1 MSELDVQKILTEAAS
16 VHNVTDKRG
25 KLKTKATRWLR
36 KKERESKEEER
47 DRIKAQLSYTGPGA
61 GSADQKANA
70 AKWMHHLDEDLED
83 NSPPPL
89 TKDQQDAAYKREQ
102 ELTAFIKEGMLTQEE
117 MRRNPV
123 SAVDRHMKWEAAK
136 KSAILEWK
144 NLRILLN
151 AEAREQD
158 LANVETL
165 RPSQAATSGMLAS
178 SSFMP
183 DAQIPGVFGMTPLAK
198 QNWPEGMPE
207 YGTANSA
214 LAQAAAKEQE
224 LAEREA
230 KLIRRLEVLEGRIA
244 SEDAKKAEHARKC
257 KEGLDRAKEKR
268 NKAEDR
274 KMQKEIDRLEAEKKA
289 QAG

>member
-1 MSELDVQKILTEAAS
+1 MSELDVQKILTDAAS
-16 VHNVTDKRG
+16 VHNITDKRG

-47 DRIKAQLSYTGPGA
+47 DRIKAQLNQQGPGKPT
-61 GSADQKANA
+61 SDQANTMS
-70 AKWMHHLDEDLED
+70 KWMHHLDEDLED

-123 SAVDRHMKWEAAK
+123 TAVDRHMKWEAAK

-151 AEAREQD
+151 AEAKEQD

-214 LAQAAAKEQE
+214 LAQATAREQE
-224 LAEREA
+224 LI
-230 KLIRRLEVLEGRIA
+230 KRLEVLEGRIA
-244 SEDAKKAEHARKC
+244 SEDAKRAEHARKC
-257 KEGLDRAKEKR
+257 KEGLDRARDKR
-268 NKAEDR
+268 NKAEDK

>member
-16 VHNVTDKRG
+16 VHNITDKRG

-36 KKERESKEEER
+36 AKERESKEEER
-47 DRIKAQLSYTGPGA
+47 DRIKAQLAYQGPGA

-70 AKWMHHLDEDLED
+70 AKWMHHLEEDLED

-102 ELTAFIKEGMLTQEE
+102 ELTSFIKEGMLTQEE

-123 SAVDRHMKWEAAK
+123 TAVDRHMKWEAAK

-165 RPSQAATSGMLAS
+165 RPQAATSGMLAS

-183 DAQIPGVFGMTPLAK
+183 DAQIPGHFGMTPQAK
-198 QNWPEGMPE
+198 RNWPEDMPE
-207 YGTANSA
+207 YGTLNSV
-214 LAQAAAKEQE
+214 LAQATAREQKVAE
-224 LAEREA
+224 LEA
-230 KLIRRLEVLEGRIA
+230 KLIERLEVLERRIA

-257 KEGLDRAKEKR
+257 KEGLDRAREKR

-274 KMQKEIDRLEAEKKA
+274 KMQKEIDRIEGEKKA

>member
-16 VHNVTDKRG
+16 VHNITDKRG

-198 QNWPEGMPE
+198 QNWPEAMPE
-207 YGTANSA
+207 YGTVNSP
-214 LAQAAAKEQE
+214 LAQAAAREQE
-224 LAEREA
+224 LI
-230 KLIRRLEVLEGRIA
+230 KRLEVLEGRIA
-244 SEDAKKAEHARKC
+244 SEDAKRAEHARKC
-257 KEGLDRAKEKR
+257 KEGLDRAKAKR
-268 NKAEDR
+268 DKADNR
-274 KMQKEIDRLEAEKKA
+274 KMQKEIDRIEAEKKA

>member
-183 DAQIPGVFGMTPLAK
+183 DAQIPGLFGMTPLAK
-198 QNWPEGMPE
+198 QNWPEAMPE
-207 YGTANSA
+207 YGTVNSP
-214 LAQAAAKEQE
+214 LAQAAAREQE
-224 LAEREA
+224 LI
-230 KLIRRLEVLEGRIA
+230 KRLEVLEGRIA
-244 SEDAKKAEHARKC
+244 SEDAKRAEHARKC
-257 KEGLDRAKEKR
+257 KEGLDRAKAKR
-268 NKAEDR
+268 DKADNR
-274 KMQKEIDRLEAEKKA
+274 KMQKEIDRIEAEKKA

>member
-16 VHNVTDKRG
+16 VHNITDKRG

-144 NLRILLN
+144 NLRILLT

-183 DAQIPGVFGMTPLAK
+183 DAQIPGLFGMTPLAK
-198 QNWPEGMPE
+198 QNWPEAMPE
-207 YGTANSA
+207 YGTVNSP
-214 LAQAAAKEQE
+214 LAQAAAREQE
-224 LAEREA
+224 LI
-230 KLIRRLEVLEGRIA
+230 KRLEVLEGRIA
-244 SEDAKKAEHARKC
+244 SEDAKRAEHARKC
-257 KEGLDRAKEKR
+257 KEGLDRAKAKR
-268 NKAEDR
+268 DKADNR
-274 KMQKEIDRLEAEKKA
+274 KMQKEIDRIEAEKKA

>member
-198 QNWPEGMPE
+198 QNWPEAMPE
-207 YGTANSA
+207 YGTVNSP
-214 LAQAAAKEQE
+214 LAQAAAREQE
-224 LAEREA
+224 LI
-230 KLIRRLEVLEGRIA
+230 KRLEVLEGRIA
-244 SEDAKKAEHARKC
+244 SEDAKRAEHARKC
-257 KEGLDRAKEKR
+257 KEGLDRAKAKR
-268 NKAEDR
+268 DKADNR
-274 KMQKEIDRLEAEKKA
+274 KMQKEIDRIEAEKKA

>member
-16 VHNVTDKRG
+16 VHNITDKRG

-183 DAQIPGVFGMTPLAK
+183 DAQIPGLFGMTPLAK
-198 QNWPEGMPE
+198 QNWPEAMPE
-207 YGTANSA
+207 YGTVNSP
-214 LAQAAAKEQE
+214 LAQAAAREQE
-224 LAEREA
+224 LI
-230 KLIRRLEVLEGRIA
+230 KRLEVLEGRIA
-244 SEDAKKAEHARKC
+244 SEDAKRAEHARKC
-257 KEGLDRAKEKR
+257 KEGLDRAKAKR
-268 NKAEDR
+268 DKADNR
-274 KMQKEIDRLEAEKKA
+274 KMQKEIDRIEAEKKA